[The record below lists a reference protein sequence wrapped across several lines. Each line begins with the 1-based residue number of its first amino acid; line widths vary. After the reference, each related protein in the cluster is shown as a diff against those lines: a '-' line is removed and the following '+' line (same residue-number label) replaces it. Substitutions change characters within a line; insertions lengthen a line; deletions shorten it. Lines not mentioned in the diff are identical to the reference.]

1 MSRITTIIYF
11 FLEKNKII
19 VMPKTHSYSTWTAG
33 IAFFAFAS
41 LIKLSVSM
49 VTDNFD
55 TYLTCAE

>member
-1 MSRITTIIYF
+1 
-11 FLEKNKII
+11 
-19 VMPKTHSYSTWTAG
+19 MPKTHSYSTWTAG
-33 IAFFAFAS
+33 IAFFAFAP